1 MLKGLPKL
9 FALSVAAAAILAV
22 AGCGG
27 SSSAPA
33 AAVVGA
39 DGHAPFTM
47 GIIHVGSK
55 TDAGYN
61 QAHAEAAAQV
71 QKNLPYVRVLEAENI
86 AENADVSRVIENMIS
101 EGARFIVPA
110 SFGYLDPALD
120 VAAKHPDVM
129 FDHPAG
135 FKQADNFHTFW
146 ATSDQQSY
154 ALGIAAGKMTKT
166 NKLGFIGGF
175 PIPNV
180 LDTIN
185 AFTLG
190 ARSVNPKAEM
200 HVIFDNTW
208 SDPGKEAAS
217 TNALADQGVD
227 VITMIVDSPITVV
240 QTAEQRGIYSVGFH
254 STSVQKY
261 APKGWISGIGFTW
274 AGFLTR
280 EIQAIEKG
288 SWKSNPKNLLGDLNT
303 DMVTL
308 APWGPAVPD
317 DVKAMVDAKIAD
329 FKSGKAQVFAG
340 PIKDNKGNLKISAGQ
355 VGDPSLVNTF
365 DWFVEGVIGQG
376 S

>member
-1 MLKGLPKL
+1 MLKRSL
-9 FALSVAAAAILAV
+9 ALTTAVAAMLLAAA
-22 AGCGG
+22 CGG
-27 SSSAPA
+27 SSNSTPA
-33 AAVVGA
+33 AAANGTPA
-39 DGHAPFTM
+39 HAPFTM

-61 QAHAEAAAQV
+61 QAHAEAAAIA
-71 QKNLPYVRVLEAENI
+71 QKNLPYLKILEAENI
-86 AENADVSRVIENMIS
+86 SESADVSRVIENMIS
-101 EGARFIVPA
+101 QGAKFIVPA
-110 SFGYLDPALD
+110 SFGYLDPALE
-120 VAAKHPDVM
+120 VAAMHPEVM

-146 ATSDQQSY
+146 AASDQHSY

-175 PIPNV
+175 QIPNV
-180 LDTIN
+180 IDTIN

-254 STSVQKY
+254 STEVQKY

-274 AGFLTR
+274 GGFLTR
-280 EIQAIEKG
+280 EIQAIENG
-288 SWKSNPKNLLGDLNT
+288 TWKSNPKNLVGDLNS

-308 APWGPAVPD
+308 APWGPAVPA
-317 DVKAMVDAKIAD
+317 DVKTMVDAKIAD
-329 FKSGKAQVFAG
+329 FKAGKAQVFAG
-340 PIKDNKGNLKISAGQ
+340 PIKDNKGNMKIPAGQ
-355 VGDPSLVNTF
+355 VGDPSLLNTF
-365 DWFVEGVIGQG
+365 DWFVEGVIAKA